1 MARPLKWSR
10 DLHSIRERALRDKT
24 ETWSR
29 TNLQDLFSVR
39 PSTAQ
44 TLMKA
49 IGEVQP
55 LGGAHFVERG
65 SLLGFLEAMIL
76 APDLDQAFRKR
87 LIEADAA
94 PPLKRQLRIPV
105 PDDRRSVMIRNLP
118 ANISLSPGKLEIT
131 ADSAYEMLENLAV
144 LARALQNDI
153 LTFESI
159 FAPLATPPPVE
170 DDEFRAFFAAMRSGD

>member
-29 TNLQDLFSVR
+29 TNLQDLFNVG

-76 APDLDQAFRKR
+76 APDLDEAFRKR

-94 PPLKRQLRIPV
+94 PPIKALRIPV
-105 PDDRRSVMIRNLP
+105 PEDRRSVMIRDLP
-118 ANISLSPGKLEIT
+118 ANISLLPGKLEIT

-144 LARALQNDI
+144 LARALQNDM
-153 LTFESI
+153 LTLEAI
-159 FAPLATPPPVE
+159 FATLATPPPVD
-170 DDEFRAFFAAMRSGD
+170 DDEFRTFFAAMRSGD